1 MTSRIKN
8 RRLISNKIRKL
19 RQEGKSQKEAVA
31 IAMSMYGT
39 KKPRNKNR
47 IT

>member
-1 MTSRIKN
+1 MTNRVKD

-31 IAMSMYGT
+31 IALSMFRKPK
-39 KKPRNKNR
+39 KKPLA
-47 IT
+47 

>member
-1 MTSRIKN
+1 MTSRIKQ

-19 RQEGKSQKEAVA
+19 RQEGKTQKEAVA
-31 IAMSMYGT
+31 IAMSMYDT
-39 KKPRNKNR
+39 RKSKNRNR

>member
-1 MTSRIKN
+1 MTSKIKQ

-19 RQEGKSQKEAVA
+19 RQEGKTHKQAVA
-31 IAMSMYGT
+31 IAMSMYDRT
-39 KKPRNKNR
+39 KSKNRNR